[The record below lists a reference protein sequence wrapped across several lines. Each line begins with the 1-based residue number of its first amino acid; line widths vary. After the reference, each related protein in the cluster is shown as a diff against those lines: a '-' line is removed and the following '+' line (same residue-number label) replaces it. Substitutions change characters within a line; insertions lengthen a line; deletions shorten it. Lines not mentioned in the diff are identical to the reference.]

1 MLNFNG
7 QVCVQSPTY
16 AENVAL
22 FAFAAAHLAA
32 IPCCRG
38 ASRAAIDRYLL
49 RAAGTQQQ
57 TRRTTDRRTDWQ
69 CAVVWTLLRIL
80 CMRAVPIKTKMR
92 TSFTYPISTF
102 YQTFFVRHRHT
113 FPPIHDILGIVVRT
127 FFEASDQYQIYI
139 VRKKIPSYFAAL
151 RDF

>member
-1 MLNFNG
+1 MTRRLRQVSLVSIRLPVTLSWANIIIIDMLNFNG

-32 IPCCRG
+32 TPCCRG

-57 TRRTTDRRTDWQ
+57 TRRTTDRRTD
-69 CAVVWTLLRIL
+69 
-80 CMRAVPIKTKMR
+80 
-92 TSFTYPISTF
+92 
-102 YQTFFVRHRHT
+102 
-113 FPPIHDILGIVVRT
+113 
-127 FFEASDQYQIYI
+127 
-139 VRKKIPSYFAAL
+139 
-151 RDF
+151 